1 MILHSAGL
9 GSHGALPMRTSNSKT
24 GFTLVELLV
33 VIAIIGTLMGLLLP
47 AVQSAREAGRRNTCS
62 NNLNQL
68 GKAVI
73 QYDGQKQSV
82 PGWKNPSPRP
92 ANTASG
98 TFANAPSW
106 PVMLMPLIERRDIY
120 QAYETNANPNLQTY
134 ISIFACPT
142 APVDSTTVPSIAYAG
157 NVGSAATASLAA
169 NVRKADGVM
178 QDNTVTRSSLDL
190 ISNGDGT
197 TNTLLFAERNGS
209 NISPQA
215 YWNTVV
221 NSIAAS
227 PTLLLYSSTTAAVHP
242 AFGFQPSGTTLTPV
256 EFINNS
262 NDANGLYPSANHS
275 GGCVV
280 VFCDGHTR
288 FLTQGITGAV
298 YGQLVTANSTGGNTS
313 AVATVLT
320 GTGASMYMLSDGDF

>member
-1 MILHSAGL
+1 
-9 GSHGALPMRTSNSKT
+9 MRRPTPKT
-24 GFTLVELLV
+24 AFTLVELLV

-62 NNLNQL
+62 NNVSQL

-73 QYDGQKQSV
+73 QYDGQKQMV

-92 ANTASG
+92 ANTVSG

-120 QAYETNANPNLQTY
+120 QAYEANTNPNLQTF

-142 APVDSTTVPSIAYAG
+142 APVDSTAVPSIAYAG
-157 NVGSAATASLAA
+157 NVGSAATAGLAA

-190 ISNGDGT
+190 VSNSDGT

-215 YWNTVV
+215 YWNFVV
-221 NSIAAS
+221 TSTAAS
-227 PTLLLYSSTTAAVHP
+227 PSLLVYSGSSAAVHP
-242 AFGFQPSGTTLTPV
+242 AFGFQPSGTTLSPAQ
-256 EFINNS
+256 FINNTT
-262 NDANGLYPSANHS
+262 DTFGLYPSANHS

-288 FLTQGITGAV
+288 FINQSISAAV
-298 YGQLVTANSTGGNTS
+298 YGQLVTANSTNGTTS
-313 AVATVLT
+313 AVAQLLT
-320 GTGASMYMLSDGDF
+320 GNPPAVLSDGDY